1 MLLHFFSA
9 ELAPPLPFK
18 SDDRAWPKPRSRA
31 EGGGGRK
38 KFYYLPRC
46 RYSHATR
53 LMQQRWCTITRHCT
67 HVGRDHI
74 SEGKFIQFY
83 LTLMNHGLLIEF
95 NIVIWFLS
103 NPTTSPNFYE
113 YEASNGTFFSSLSN
127 WKLSLSRWMD
137 ALGWNAAIYG
147 GSIREL
153 AEYGRNDRQ
162 SRSTMRSLP
171 NIMLRT
177 WSRGTQHIA
186 DTFPSNSQVWKKIV
200 KFFFTMRPH
209 WENTYELNEEGS
221 SMQDSIKG

>member
-83 LTLMNHGLLIEF
+83 LTLMNYGLLIEF
-95 NIVIWFLS
+95 NIVIGFLS
-103 NPTTSPNFYE
+103 NPTSPNFYE
-113 YEASNGTFFSSLSN
+113 YGASNGTFFSSLSN
-127 WKLSLSRWMD
+127 
-137 ALGWNAAIYG
+137 
-147 GSIREL
+147 
-153 AEYGRNDRQ
+153 
-162 SRSTMRSLP
+162 
-171 NIMLRT
+171 
-177 WSRGTQHIA
+177 
-186 DTFPSNSQVWKKIV
+186 
-200 KFFFTMRPH
+200 
-209 WENTYELNEEGS
+209 
-221 SMQDSIKG
+221 